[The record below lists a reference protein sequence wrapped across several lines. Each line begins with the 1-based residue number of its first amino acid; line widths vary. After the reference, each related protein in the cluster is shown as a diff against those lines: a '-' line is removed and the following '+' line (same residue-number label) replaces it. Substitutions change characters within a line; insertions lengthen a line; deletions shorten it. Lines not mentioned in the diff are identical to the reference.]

1 MDPDLEKRF
10 YDRLVTALAAGGPQ
24 SLGDLAGELAEEAAD
39 YRDPAAAASVRSRG
53 WAPGLGKKPVEA
65 HSRGRATHNR
75 ATIPGELEVTIW
87 GTVDKE
93 PDRPIALTLG
103 EEDIKQLI
111 GALSRYGFPV
121 P

>member
-1 MDPDLEKRF
+1 MTLPVSWRKRQPI
-10 YDRLVTALAAGGPQ
+10 TATRQPPPASAAEDG
-24 SLGDLAGELAEEAAD
+24 
-39 YRDPAAAASVRSRG
+39 RPA
-53 WAPGLGKKPVEA
+53 WGKKPVEA

-93 PDRPIALTLG
+93 PDRPVALTLG